1 MSNPDLNHLNQ
12 HFSIANH
19 VQFIEGPGGLT
30 VAAVANGEATA
41 SIALQGAHVMTF
53 QPQGQEPVI
62 WLSKFAKFAAGKS
75 IRGGAPICWP
85 WFGSH
90 ATDASLPGHGFAR
103 TVMWQVLET
112 RATSAGET
120 VLRFGL
126 TDNETTR
133 AQWPHASSAELTV
146 TVGATLRIELAT
158 RNDSPT
164 AFDLGEALHTYFH
177 ISDVA
182 KMRITGLD
190 GCAFLD
196 KVDGFSRKQQQGAIS
211 IASEVDRVYLDVP
224 GDCLIEDSGLGRR
237 IRIAS
242 ENARSVVVWNPWTE
256 KADKMGDF
264 GPDGHKGMVCLETA
278 NALENIV
285 SVAPGETH
293 RMAAI
298 YSVEKM

>member
-1 MSNPDLNHLNQ
+1 MSNQDLNHLNQ
-12 HFSIANH
+12 HFSIADH
-19 VQFIEGPGGLT
+19 VRFIEGPGGLT
-30 VAAVANGEATA
+30 VAEIANSEAAA

-53 QPQGQEPVI
+53 QPNGQEPVI
-62 WLSKFAKFAAGKS
+62 WLSKFAKFAPGKS
-75 IRGGAPICWP
+75 IRGGAPVCWP
-85 WFGSH
+85 WFGPH

-126 TDNETTR
+126 AGNDTTR
-133 AQWPHASSAELTV
+133 AQWPHASTAELTV

-158 RNDSPT
+158 RNDSPA
-164 AFDLGEALHTYFH
+164 AFELGEALHTYFH

-182 KMRITGLD
+182 KIRITGLD

-196 KVDGFSRKQQQGAIS
+196 KVEGFSRHTQQGAIQ
-211 IASEVDRVYLDVP
+211 IESEVDRVYLDVP
-224 GDCLIEDSGLGRR
+224 GECLIEDAGLGRR
-237 IRIAS
+237 IRIAN

-264 GPDGHKGMVCLETA
+264 GPDGHRGMVCVETA
-278 NALENIV
+278 NALENV
-285 SVAPGETH
+285 VTVAPGETH
-293 RMAAI
+293 RMVAI